1 MPVIKINF
9 QNPLN
14 TSVQAGDNIYY
25 SEPQQNQ
32 SGFNHPVDPINTAPI
47 ILGTITKI
55 KHGIPAITFTNI
67 GSAGLGA
74 SVIQLAGIDNDIVIG
89 MVVSGLG
96 IPIGTEVIA
105 YDKTTNSITI
115 NSVTTIEFTDEI
127 LTFNTTPTLEVSWI
141 QIDNPLAST
150 VQNAYYFFSKD
161 NSANLT
167 SLAGYYAEI
176 EIRNDSTIEAEMF
189 RITTDFSQSSR

>member
-1 MPVIKINF
+1 
-9 QNPLN
+9 
-14 TSVQAGDNIYY
+14 
-25 SEPQQNQ
+25 
-32 SGFNHPVDPINTAPI
+32 
-47 ILGTITKI
+47 
-55 KHGIPAITFTNI
+55 
-67 GSAGLGA
+67 
-74 SVIQLAGIDNDIVIG
+74 

-96 IPIGTEVIA
+96 IPIGTEVTA